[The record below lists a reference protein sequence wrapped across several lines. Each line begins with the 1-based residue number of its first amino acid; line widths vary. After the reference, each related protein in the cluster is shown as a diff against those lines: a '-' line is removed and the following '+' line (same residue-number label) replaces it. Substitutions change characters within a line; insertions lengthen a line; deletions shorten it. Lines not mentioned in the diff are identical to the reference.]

1 MIQITPKCN
10 SYAQEVSSAQTLI
23 KFRKTIIIVPTL
35 LLIVLGIILAIVA
48 TPACLIVS
56 ALGLLYCGIIIP
68 TLSSVFKK
76 LCATICD
83 KYKAFYKPSSSAVS
97 AVIVDDNKGFAV
109 KCSKG
114 NPLFCWLETEQLNY
128 IASNILGLRNCV
140 LKRTSL
146 SQFNSLVNSDFGRLC
161 VPLKDIDHYREG
173 TLVCKYGSEI
183 CKIKFQ
189 DDKAFD
195 IFIAQKEYYFIT
207 EKKGLLS

>member
-1 MIQITPKCN
+1 MIQITQKCN
-10 SYAQEVSSAQTLI
+10 TYAQDAQSARTLI
-23 KFRKTIIIVPTL
+23 KFRKTIIIVPTI
-35 LLIVLGIILAIVA
+35 LLIVLGIVLAIVA

-56 ALGLLYCGIIIP
+56 ALGLLYCGVIIP
-68 TLSSVFKK
+68 VLSTKFKK

-83 KYKAFYKPSSSAVS
+83 KYKAFYNPSENTVS

-109 KCSKG
+109 KCSVG
-114 NPLFCWLETEQLNY
+114 NPLSCWLETEQLNY
-128 IASNILGLRNCV
+128 ITSKIYGLGYCT
-140 LKRTSL
+140 LKRTST
-146 SQFNSLVNSDFGRLC
+146 FEFDSLVNSDFGCLR

-195 IFIAQKEYYFIT
+195 SFIAQKEYYYIT
-207 EKKGLLS
+207 EKKGLLN